1 MEELKGIEDAN
12 VLATSDYA
20 DTVSASLY
28 ITFRRGYNS
37 RKRSASRKIHH
48 NQ

>member
-20 DTVSASLY
+20 DTVSTTLGE
-28 ITFRRGYNS
+28 ITT
-37 RKRSASRKIHH
+37 AME
-48 NQ
+48 Q